1 MPGVAGPSVR
11 EHVTLNRQVSGAVSV
26 RSWHNRG
33 DQSIGGTAAHSTIE
47 VAWTEGG
54 TPTEYTVG
62 GETLVLR
69 PASLVVIPSNV
80 EHRTTIGSQARVN
93 VIAVESTALDEMAE
107 AMGVLHEVRA
117 SVTQQA
123 PRLISLCRL
132 ILQEAAE
139 VRAGHEIVLDAL
151 TEALAVEVLRA
162 HSPAVEPARRGVH
175 DPRIRRAVGF
185 IEASFAE
192 PLSLDR
198 IAKVAG
204 MSRFHF
210 GRMFEA
216 EVGKSPYR
224 YLVDVR
230 LACAATLLKS
240 GKVSVTQTA
249 FRVGYS
255 DLGRFGRAFRAKFG
269 MTPRDAVGSTGRSA
283 IQMGQP
289 AERSFTARS
298 A

>member
-1 MPGVAGPSVR
+1 MSAAVR
-11 EHVTLNRQVSGAVSV
+11 EHVTLNRQASGMVSV

-33 DQSIGGTAAHSTIE
+33 GRPIGGTAAHAAIE
-47 VAWTEGG
+47 IAWTEGG

-62 GETLVLR
+62 GSALVLR
-69 PASLVVIPSNV
+69 PSSIVVIPSNV
-80 EHRTTIGSQARVN
+80 EHKTTIGPDARVN
-93 VIAVESTALDEMAE
+93 VIAVEDTAMAEMAD
-107 AMGVLHEVRA
+107 AMGVGHELSA
-117 SVTQQA
+117 SMTQEA

-132 ILQEAAE
+132 ILQEAGE
-139 VRAGHEIVLDAL
+139 ERAGHELVLDAL
-151 TEALAVEVLRA
+151 TEALTVEVLRA
-162 HSPAVEPARRGVH
+162 HAPAVVPSSARAH
-175 DPRIRRAVGF
+175 DPRIRRAVSF

-192 PLSLDR
+192 PLSLDA

-255 DLGRFGRAFRAKFG
+255 DLGRFGRAFRARFG
-269 MTPRDAVGSTGRSA
+269 MTPRAAAGAEHGSPARARRSEE
-283 IQMGQP
+283 P
-289 AERSFTARS
+289 SFTARS

>member
-1 MPGVAGPSVR
+1 MR
-11 EHVTLNRQVSGAVSV
+11 EHVTLHRQASGSVSV

-33 DQSIGGTAAHSTIE
+33 GRPIGGTAAHSTIE
-47 VAWTEGG
+47 IAWTEGG
-54 TPTEYTVG
+54 TPTEYAVG

-69 PASLVVIPSNV
+69 PSSIVVIPSNV
-80 EHRTTIGSQARVN
+80 VHKTTIGPAARVN
-93 VIAVESTALDEMAE
+93 VIAIEDTAMDEMAD
-107 AMGVLHEVRA
+107 AMAVGHDLRA
-117 SVTQQA
+117 SVTEEA

-132 ILQEAAE
+132 ILQEAGE
-139 VRAGHEIVLDAL
+139 ERAGHELVLDAL

-162 HSPAVEPARRGVH
+162 HAPAVAPASGHAH
-175 DPRIRRAVGF
+175 DPRIRRAVSF

-192 PLSLDR
+192 PLSLDA

-230 LACAATLLKS
+230 LACAHTLLKS
-240 GKVSVTQTA
+240 GHVSVTQTA

-269 MTPRDAVGSTGRSA
+269 MTPREAIGSAGPRKGLASRPPEEA
-283 IQMGQP
+283 
-289 AERSFTARS
+289 SFTARS